1 MGLRQTLTV
10 VLLFMLF
17 AGISAW
23 LQFGLLARSADSA
36 PAHSAAAAAAQPDYS
51 IENLVSTGVDQR
63 GEKYRLSAE
72 RLTHY
77 PGERRAVLECPHFIH
92 YPSSG
97 APRHLYADTGWL
109 DDDGAK
115 VLLSGNVR
123 GVQGG
128 GIGGGDD
135 DDAAAAT
142 GPCVATGEPK
152 KWTRRQD
159 PVRASG
165 G

>member
-36 PAHSAAAAAAQPDYS
+36 PANSAAAAAAAQPDYS
-51 IENLVSTGVDQR
+51 IENLVSTGIDQR

-128 GIGGGDD
+128 GGDD
-135 DDAAAAT
+135 NA
-142 GPCVATGEPK
+142 GSCVATGETK